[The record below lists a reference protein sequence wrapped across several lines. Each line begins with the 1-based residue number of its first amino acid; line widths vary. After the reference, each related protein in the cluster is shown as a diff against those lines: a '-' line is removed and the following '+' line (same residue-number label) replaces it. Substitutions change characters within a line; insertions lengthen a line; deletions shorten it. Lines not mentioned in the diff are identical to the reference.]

1 MSKKYIK
8 LNNNNNHLSLG
19 NFTRIIKENSLNK
32 TYANQINIFCT
43 ILNIESISEST
54 INNYCIGCRSIG
66 SNYKELYHTYKHNY
80 QKNKNYMLD
89 IVLNLISILDGYVY
103 TEEYKKI
110 SFINNN
116 KNLKL
121 ITNKLYNI
129 AKNDKTID
137 NKYITKLNNL
147 ITTNNYYEL
156 ITEIL
161 FYIILEK
168 RQPIY
173 VNEIINETIEKILN
187 DTNISI
193 NDLENFLNIQFKD
206 GISYLYS
213 LKQLSKENN
222 PYACFELGLKEY
234 LGEITGE
241 PRYNKAYEY
250 LKVASNYNHPRATY
264 LIGKM
269 LLNKNIGTLSESDL
283 NLSLDYLKNAEKLG
297 NIATLNTLG
306 LYYLNIKKDTNTAI
320 KYFEKAANNNYVYAF
335 NNLGLIEEK
344 NKNYESAFNYY
355 LKSANLNESWACN
368 KIGEFYRLEIGT
380 QKDLKKAFHYYN
392 KALDVP
398 LSLINYYAKYNLA
411 KYFYLNGN
419 YEANIEKNK
428 ELAIIYLN
436 DASNNNILEASI
448 ELLYYYTNNYLQE
461 TNENTLTIINNLI
474 KKIENHNKYNNNHK
488 LNIEKTIKKIKTKKN
503 NNLNVTLI

>member
-1 MSKKYIK
+1 MSKKFIK

-32 TYANQINIFCT
+32 TYANQANIFCT
-43 ILNIESISEST
+43 ILNIDSISEST
-54 INNYCIGCRSIG
+54 INNYCIGCRSI
-66 SNYKELYHTYKHNY
+66 SANYKELFHTYKHNY

-89 IVLNLISILDGYVY
+89 IIINLISILDGYVY
-103 TEEYKKI
+103 TEEYRKLT
-110 SFINNN
+110 FINNN

-129 AKNDKTID
+129 AKNDKTIEK
-137 NKYITKLNNL
+137 NFINKLNNL
-147 ITTNNYYEL
+147 MNNNNYYEL
-156 ITEIL
+156 IIEII

-168 RQPIY
+168 KQPIY
-173 VNEIINETIEKILN
+173 VNDIINETIENILN

-193 NDLENFLNIQFKD
+193 NDLENFLKLQFEN
-206 GISYLYS
+206 GVSYLYS

-241 PRYNKAYEY
+241 PRYNKAHEY
-250 LKVASNYNHPRATY
+250 LKIASNYNHPRATY

-269 LLNKNIGTLSESDL
+269 LLNQNIG
-283 NLSLDYLKNAEKLG
+283 NLSNEDLKLGLDYLKKAEKLG

-306 LYYLNIKKDTNTAI
+306 LYYLNIKKDTTTATN
-320 KYFEKAANNNYVYAF
+320 YFKKASQNNYVYAF

-344 NKNYESAFNYY
+344 NNNYENAFNYY
-355 LKSANLNESWACN
+355 LKSANINESWACN
-368 KIGEFYRLEIGT
+368 KIGEFYRLGT
-380 QKDLKKAFHYYN
+380 GTTKDLKKAFYYYN

-398 LSLINYYAKYNLA
+398 LPLINYYAKYNLA

-419 YEANIEKNK
+419 YEANIEKN
-428 ELAIIYLN
+428 ENLAINYLI
-436 DASNNNILEASI
+436 DASNNNILESSI
-448 ELLYYYTNNYLQE
+448 ELLYYYTNNYLKE
-461 TNENTLTIINNLI
+461 KNNNTLTLINNLI
-474 KKIENHNKYNNNHK
+474 KKTENHSNFNNKHK
-488 LNIEKTIKKIKTKKN
+488 IEIEKNIAQIKKKKN
-503 NNLNVTLI
+503 NNLNVILN